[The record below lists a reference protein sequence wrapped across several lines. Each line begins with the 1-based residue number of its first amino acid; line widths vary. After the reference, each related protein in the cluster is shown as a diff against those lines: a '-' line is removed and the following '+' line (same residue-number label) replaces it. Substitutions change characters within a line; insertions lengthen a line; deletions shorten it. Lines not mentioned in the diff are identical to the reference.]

1 MVADDG
7 LDSHLVMHVHDELL
21 TAHGGHHIRPGLV
34 YNLISEEILH
44 TKTYLKNVQRMRHIL
59 QYSKT
64 YPQLLLHTLR
74 LVVEFPA
81 VLVYCIGG
89 DDVVVEGV
97 SWVRH
102 STVLNQS
109 REVFPT

>member
-21 TAHGGHHIRPGLV
+21 TARGGHHIRPGLV
-34 YNLISEEILH
+34 YNLISEEI
-44 TKTYLKNVQRMRHIL
+44 
-59 QYSKT
+59 
-64 YPQLLLHTLR
+64 PQLLLHMLR
-74 LVVEFPA
+74 LVVEFPV
-81 VLVYCIGG
+81 VLVYCIEG

-97 SWVRH
+97 SWVCH